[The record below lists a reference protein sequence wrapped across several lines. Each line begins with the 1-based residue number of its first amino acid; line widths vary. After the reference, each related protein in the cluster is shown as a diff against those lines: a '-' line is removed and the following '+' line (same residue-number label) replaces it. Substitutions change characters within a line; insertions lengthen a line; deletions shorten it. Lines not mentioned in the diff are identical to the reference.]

1 MNEWLAGAEAAC
13 NEAVE
18 GGPTADRLL
27 QIAQVHALI
36 AIAQEIAGIR
46 ELIIAGEP
54 PEEISAPDDDEAA
67 LEAL

>member
-46 ELIIAGEP
+46 ELIVMT
-54 PEEISAPDDDEAA
+54 EEAPLEEVDDGDD
-67 LEAL
+67 LS